1 MGTLRGAVA
10 GEPERPVLKTDSIPG
25 PKSKELLGQ
34 LEKIQQSGSVQLFG
48 DYEKSIGNY
57 LVDVD
62 GNVLLD
68 IYTQISSMPLGY
80 NHPDVFK
87 ALQRPENLLLVCLVI
102 IIVMMTK
109 HHRQTFPFSRV
120 VVHSLLH
127 FSLSF
132 QVSSSSTC
140 IFCSALL
147 SMSFHTWSSHLPLG
161 LPLGLLPPSSFSS
174 AILGILLSPILFT
187 CPIHC
192 ILLPSIVSCSET
204 TFNLSLRAVLN
215 RPALGV
221 FPNADW
227 PAKLKNVLLGVA
239 PAGLSNVTTMMCGSC
254 SNENAY
260 KNIFI
265 WYQRRHRGSTTFSQE
280 EMESCMINR
289 APGSPSLS
297 ILSFHGGFHG
307 RTLGVLS
314 TTHSKYIHKI
324 DVPAFD
330 WPIAKFPQYKYPLEE
345 NSRENQAEDEKCLA
359 EVSELIQKYNKSG
372 KPVAGIVVEPI
383 QSEGGDHHASPEFF
397 QKLQAIAKQNG
408 AALLLDEVQ
417 TGGGPTGK
425 FWCYEHFNLE
435 SPPDIVT
442 FSKKMQLGGYYLK
455 QEFIPP
461 QPYRVFNTWM
471 GDPGKIVL
479 LEAILDV
486 IKRDNLLATVQASGK
501 VLMEGLG
508 SLQKEFP
515 TLLNSLRGRGTFLA
529 INAPTTQLRD
539 DMIGRL
545 KKKGV
550 QAGGCGD
557 LAIRFRPALIFQ
569 PHHADIFLD
578 IFRHVL
584 KDING

>member
-1 MGTLRGAVA
+1 MAMNKIPAVFTKTTSNHLLGLNLVKCMGTLRGAVA

-87 ALQRPENLLLVCLVI
+87 ALQRPEN
-102 IIVMMTK
+102 
-109 HHRQTFPFSRV
+109 
-120 VVHSLLH
+120 
-127 FSLSF
+127 
-132 QVSSSSTC
+132 
-140 IFCSALL
+140 
-147 SMSFHTWSSHLPLG
+147 
-161 LPLGLLPPSSFSS
+161 
-174 AILGILLSPILFT
+174 
-187 CPIHC
+187 
-192 ILLPSIVSCSET
+192 
-204 TFNLSLRAVLN
+204 LRAVLN